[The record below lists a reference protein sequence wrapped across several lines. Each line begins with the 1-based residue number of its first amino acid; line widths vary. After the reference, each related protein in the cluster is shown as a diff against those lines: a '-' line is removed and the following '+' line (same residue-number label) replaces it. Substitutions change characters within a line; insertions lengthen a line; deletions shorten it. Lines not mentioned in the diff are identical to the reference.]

1 MKKTQSIRNKF
12 LRVTLS
18 LLFIFTIVMG
28 MVSVVSVNKLSKEN
42 SRQMIRQ
49 ICDKEILMVDNKL
62 NLLEN
67 SVTMI
72 SEYAAELFEI
82 KNDDISVYSDEFS
95 DLVKNLAISVAD
107 KTDGAMAVYFRYNP
121 EMTGSGTSGF
131 LWIKKSDESP
141 FQEEPPTD
149 ILAYNADDIEHVG
162 WFFSPKE
169 SGKPLW
175 MPPYYNRNLDV
186 FMISY
191 VIPFYLPNGEFVG
204 VIGMDIDFNSIMK
217 IAGEVDLY
225 ETGKVSLVDMTNY
238 LVYYPNAQKNIIKE
252 KLSGTL
258 YDHLTAAKT
267 TNKLLKTPLMD
278 GSVSVICCGD
288 LANDMKLFVS
298 VPLTE
303 INENR
308 DNLVLSYIIISVL
321 AFLVTLTIISRNT
334 LRIIQPLKRLTEIT
348 KRYSQGDWSEN
359 YIIHTSDEIQEL
371 SEGIAVMARTT
382 QAYISRIKQMARID
396 ELTGLKNKSCYY
408 EAVRNLTK
416 QDGTETSPYAVVV
429 MDLNSLKK
437 TNDTFG
443 HMAGDRLIWEAGVYI
458 SQIFGES
465 SVFRIGGDEYVA
477 LLCGAEYENRLSL
490 CKKFEEGMGREIS
503 GLPELK
509 LSVSY
514 GMASYGEDGTE
525 YDALFRIADNR
536 MYLNKKQTKLNRREQ
551 AE

>member
-18 LLFIFTIVMG
+18 LLFIFTLVMG
-28 MVSVVSVNKLSKEN
+28 IISVVSVNKLSKEN
-42 SRQMIRQ
+42 SQQMIRQ

-225 ETGKVSLVDMTNY
+225 ETGKVSLVDMTEH
-238 LVYYPNAQKNIIKE
+238 LVYYPDEQKNIVKE

-258 YDHLTAAKT
+258 YNHLTTINKANELLET
-267 TNKLLKTPLMD
+267 TQTD
-278 GSVSVICCGD
+278 GSVSIICCES
-288 LANDMKLFVS
+288 LANGMKLFVS
-298 VPLTE
+298 VPQKE
-303 INENR
+303 INKNR
-308 DNLVLSYIIISVL
+308 DKLVLSYVIISVL
-321 AFLVTLTIISRNT
+321 TFLVTLTIISRNT

-396 ELTGLKNKSCYY
+396 ELTGLKNKS
-408 EAVRNLTK
+408 
-416 QDGTETSPYAVVV
+416 
-429 MDLNSLKK
+429 
-437 TNDTFG
+437 
-443 HMAGDRLIWEAGVYI
+443 
-458 SQIFGES
+458 
-465 SVFRIGGDEYVA
+465 
-477 LLCGAEYENRLSL
+477 
-490 CKKFEEGMGREIS
+490 
-503 GLPELK
+503 
-509 LSVSY
+509 
-514 GMASYGEDGTE
+514 
-525 YDALFRIADNR
+525 
-536 MYLNKKQTKLNRREQ
+536 
-551 AE
+551 